1 MILNCE
7 LLGSRTKILHRLIE
21 MSLYNAQLTFE
32 AHVTMLDMDDDIA
45 AWVSNTNGG
54 FDLLNISI

>member
-1 MILNCE
+1 
-7 LLGSRTKILHRLIE
+7 
-21 MSLYNAQLTFE
+21 MSLHNAQLTFE

-45 AWVSNTNGG
+45 ACVSNTNGG